1 MTLAGNDKPALIWG
15 MSSEVKGRAGN
26 PQPAAASIEIVIE
39 APDAADARWCL
50 AQYMNELADRFDGG
64 FNPAKGSSVSNAEMM
79 PPNGWFLIAREDGRP
94 VGCAALIRR
103 DDATGE
109 IKRMWTAPVAR
120 GQGLARRM
128 LLRLEEI
135 AREAGFRRVVLD
147 TNRVLKEA
155 QDLYRRQGFVE
166 IAPYNNNP
174 YADHWFEKRL

>member
-1 MTLAGNDKPALIWG
+1 MTLAENDKPALILG
-15 MSSEVKGRAGN
+15 MSSEVKGQAGN
-26 PQPAAASIEIVIE
+26 PQRSAVSIEISIV

-50 AQYMNELADRFDGG
+50 AQYINELANRFDGG
-64 FNPAKGSSVSNAEMM
+64 FNPAKGNSVSDAEMM
-79 PPNGWFLIAREDGRP
+79 PPNGWFLIARQESRP

-103 DDATGE
+103 DEATGE
-109 IKRMWTAPVAR
+109 IKRMWTAPAAR

-135 AREAGFRRVVLD
+135 AREAGFQRVVLD

-166 IAPYNNNP
+166 IAPYNDNP